1 MQLSDVRD
9 WLKEIFPE
17 AEHFY
22 IGRIDSSQ
30 EKCIGIYDGNPIPD
44 SPCISFRTFREIPV
58 SILIHWTENA
68 KVSQAS
74 ALELYSR
81 LQSADFPEIGGHKIP
96 LISLLNSSPVDCTP
110 PESLIY
116 EYVIHI
122 NIFYNI

>member
-30 EKCIGIYDGNPIPD
+30 EKCIGIYDGNPLPD
-44 SPCISFRTFREIPV
+44 SPCISFRTFCEIPV

-68 KVSQAS
+68 KASQEA
-74 ALELYSR
+74 ALKLYHC
-81 LQSADFPEIGGHKIP
+81 LQNIHFPEIGGHAVP
-96 LISLLNSSPVDCTP
+96 LIVLLNSSPVDCTP

>member
-30 EKCIGIYDGNPIPD
+30 EKCIGVYDGNPLPET
-44 SPCISFRTFREIPV
+44 PCISFRTYQEIPV
-58 SILIHWTENA
+58 SILLHWTENA
-68 KVSQAS
+68 KFSQKA
-74 ALELYSR
+74 ALDLYKR
-81 LQSADFPEIGGHKIP
+81 LQNIHFPEIGGYKIP

-116 EYVIHI
+116 EFVINI